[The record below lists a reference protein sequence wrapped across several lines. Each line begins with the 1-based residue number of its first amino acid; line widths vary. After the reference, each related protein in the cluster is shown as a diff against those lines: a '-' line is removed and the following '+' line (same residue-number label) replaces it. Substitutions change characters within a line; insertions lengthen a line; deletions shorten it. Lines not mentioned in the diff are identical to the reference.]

1 MDILMLLYSKFEIW
15 NPDSSEIRDIQINIV
30 FGGIIIMA
38 VLFVLMVVLPNYKK
52 IKEYFWKKLDE

>member
-15 NPDSSEIRDIQINIV
+15 NPDSSEIRAIQMKLV
-30 FGGIIIMA
+30 FGAIIILA
-38 VLFVLMVVLPNYKK
+38 VLFVFMVVLPNYKK

>member
-15 NPDSSEIRDIQINIV
+15 HPDKAEIRDIQIKIV
-30 FGGIIIMA
+30 LGGIIIMA
-38 VLFVLMVVLPNYKK
+38 VLFIFQVVIPNYKK